1 MFDDRD
7 PAWSI
12 LMLDG
17 REQEASFIVPCK
29 TNEMEQIEILGTE
42 SQI

>member
-17 REQEASFIVPCK
+17 WEQEASFIVPCK